1 MNKTQIAVKV
11 LKSPRARKTVVKALK
26 NEHVRKIVVKQ
37 LKRRVLGK

>member
-1 MNKTQIAVKV
+1 MNKTQIALKV
-11 LKSPRARKTVVKALK
+11 LKSPRARKTLVKALK